1 MKERRSGGILAAFSR
16 SGAMTADFFGLI
28 CRETACD
35 AGRDMQIIARTRQA
49 PDHPTALSFPEGEY
63 LNGLLLRCWSV

>member
-1 MKERRSGGILAAFSR
+1 
-16 SGAMTADFFGLI
+16 MTADFFGLI